1 VSGAS
6 PNGHERSILIVEDD
20 LDVREALTQVLE
32 FEGYAVVGATNGQ
45 EALDHLRAGNVPS
58 LILLDLMMPVMDGL
72 QFRSV
77 QMDDPSLAAIPV
89 IVISADGKVDQ
100 KVASLGVAG
109 YMKKP
114 LDVDSLLAMIARF
127 GPPAVEASSG

>member
-1 VSGAS
+1 MPDAS
-6 PNGHERSILIVEDD
+6 ANGHERSILIVEDD

-32 FEGYAVVGATNGQ
+32 FEGYAVAGVTNGQ
-45 EALDHLRAGNVPS
+45 EALDRLRAGEHPS

-72 QFRSV
+72 QFRAA
-77 QMDDPSLAAIPV
+77 QMRDPSLAHIPV

-114 LDVDSLLAMIARF
+114 LDVDSLLALIARV
-127 GPPAVEASSG
+127 GAPAA

>member
-1 VSGAS
+1 VPGAA

-32 FEGYAVVGATNGQ
+32 FEGYSVVGATNGR
-45 EALDHLRAGNVPS
+45 EALDRLRAGALPS

-72 QFRSV
+72 QFRAA
-77 QMDDPSLAAIPV
+77 QMRDPSLAHIPV
-89 IVISADGKVDQ
+89 VVISADGKVDQ

-114 LDVDSLLAMIARF
+114 LDVDSLLALIARV
-127 GPPAVEASSG
+127 GAISV

>member
-1 VSGAS
+1 MPGAS
-6 PNGHERSILIVEDD
+6 ANGHERSILIVEDD

-32 FEGYAVVGATNGQ
+32 FEGYSVDGATNGQ
-45 EALDHLRAGNVPS
+45 EALDRLRAGNLPS

-72 QFRSV
+72 QFRAA
-77 QMDDPSLAAIPV
+77 QMRDPSLAGIPV

-114 LDVDSLLAMIARF
+114 LDVDSLLELIARV
-127 GPPAVEASSG
+127 GAPVV

>member
-1 VSGAS
+1 MPDAS
-6 PNGHERSILIVEDD
+6 ANGHGRSILIVEDD

-32 FEGYAVVGATNGQ
+32 FEGYAVAGVTNGQ
-45 EALDHLRAGNVPS
+45 EALDRLRAGEHPS

-72 QFRSV
+72 QFRAE
-77 QMDDPSLAAIPV
+77 QMGDPSLAHIPV

-114 LDVDSLLAMIARF
+114 LDVDSLLALIARV
-127 GPPAVEASSG
+127 GAPAA

>member
-1 VSGAS
+1 MSGAS
-6 PNGHERSILIVEDD
+6 ANGHDRRILIVEDD

-32 FEGYAVVGATNGQ
+32 FEGYYVVGATNGQ
-45 EALDHLRAGNVPS
+45 EALDQLRAGAHPS

-72 QFRSV
+72 QFRAA
-77 QMDDPSLAAIPV
+77 QMRDPSLAQIPV
-89 IVISADGKVDQ
+89 IVISADGKVEQ

-114 LDVDSLLAMIARF
+114 LDVDSLLALIARV
-127 GPPAVEASSG
+127 GAPAA

>member
-1 VSGAS
+1 MSGAS
-6 PNGHERSILIVEDD
+6 ANGHERSILIVEDD

-32 FEGYAVVGATNGQ
+32 FEGYVVAGATNGQ
-45 EALDHLRAGNVPS
+45 EALDRLRAGEHPS

-72 QFRSV
+72 QFRAA
-77 QMDDPSLAAIPV
+77 QMGDPSLAHIPV

-114 LDVDSLLAMIARF
+114 LDVDSLLALIARV
-127 GPPAVEASSG
+127 GAPAA

>member
-1 VSGAS
+1 VPGA
-6 PNGHERSILIVEDD
+6 PANGHDRRILIVEDD

-32 FEGYAVVGATNGQ
+32 FEGYSVVGATNGQ
-45 EALDHLRAGNVPS
+45 EALDRLRAGDHPS

-72 QFRSV
+72 QFRAA
-77 QMDDPSLAAIPV
+77 QLRDPSLARIPV

-114 LDVDSLLAMIARF
+114 LDVDSLLELIARV
-127 GPPAVEASSG
+127 GTPAV

>member
-1 VSGAS
+1 MPGAS
-6 PNGHERSILIVEDD
+6 ANGHERSILIVEDD

-32 FEGYAVVGATNGQ
+32 FEGYSVVGATNGQ
-45 EALDHLRAGNVPS
+45 EALDRLRAGEQPS

-72 QFRSV
+72 QFRAAQV
-77 QMDDPSLAAIPV
+77 RDPSLAHIPV

-100 KVASLGVAG
+100 KVAALGVAG

-114 LDVDSLLAMIARF
+114 LDVDSLLAMIARVRS
-127 GPPAVEASSG
+127 PAV